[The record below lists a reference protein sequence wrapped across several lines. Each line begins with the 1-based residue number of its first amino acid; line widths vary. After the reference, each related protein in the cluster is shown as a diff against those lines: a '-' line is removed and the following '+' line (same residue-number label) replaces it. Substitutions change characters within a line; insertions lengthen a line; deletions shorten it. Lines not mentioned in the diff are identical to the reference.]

1 MNIHAGSLGNTMRGI
16 GKWLGMNSEDEET
29 PQTANMAADPS
40 NPPVPRLALAAMS
53 RAEEA
58 AAELDRYRAILAN
71 VSAFLLE
78 HAIEPLPEHY
88 DLAYRHRIASE
99 PGLGKAIGQLIRDGH
114 MRLDALRKDES
125 GLTIGLLATLVDQAQ
140 KQLAEVVEL
149 TRQSGEDARA
159 YGRALE
165 HNVTELAPA
174 IANHP
179 VIGSLVSLTRMMIE
193 RTNAA
198 ERRMRES
205 AVQMDTMRE
214 NLDQAREQADTDSL
228 TGLANRRAFERELGA
243 AAERAIRD
251 ETALTLVF
259 CDIDRFKAV
268 NDNHG
273 HDVGDRVLTFVGRIL
288 KEHVG
293 RRGTVSRH
301 GGEEFVVL
309 FEGIGPEEAWDI
321 IDTARHDLAHRNIID
336 RNGGQPIGTVSFS
349 AGVAPL
355 GPDGNIST
363 MLRQADRALYRA
375 KRNGRNQVLL
385 AENDALQANPE
396 RPLP

>member
-1 MNIHAGSLGNTMRGI
+1 MQAGALGSTMRGI
-16 GKWLGMNSEDEET
+16 GKWLGMNGEEEQGQQ
-29 PQTANMAADPS
+29 PALDPTD
-40 NPPVPRLALAAMS
+40 PPMPRLALAAMS

-88 DLAYRHRIASE
+88 DLAYRHRIAGE
-99 PGLGKAIGQLIRDGH
+99 PGLGPTIAQLIRDGH
-114 MRLDALRKDES
+114 MRLDAISKDETA
-125 GLTIGLLATLVDQAQ
+125 LTVSLLATLVDQAQ
-140 KQLAEVVEL
+140 KQLVEVVEL

-165 HNVTELAPA
+165 ENVAELAPA

-179 VIGSLVSLTRMMIE
+179 VLGSLVGLTQMMIE
-193 RTNAA
+193 KTSAA

-214 NLDQAREQADTDSL
+214 NLDQAREQADTDAL
-228 TGLANRRAFERELGA
+228 TGLSNRRAFERALGA
-243 AAERAIRD
+243 AAERATRAQ
-251 ETALTLVF
+251 TPLTLAF

-301 GGEEFVVL
+301 GGEEFVLL
-309 FEGIGPEEAWDI
+309 FEGISPDETWDI
-321 IDTARHDLAHRNIID
+321 VDAARHDLFRRNIID
-336 RNGGQPIGTVSFS
+336 RNAGQPIGSISFS
-349 AGVAPL
+349 AGVAAL
-355 GPDGNIST
+355 GPEGNISA

-375 KRNGRNQVLL
+375 KRAGRNQVLM
-385 AENDALQANPE
+385 ADPVVDDGHAGSGIAG
-396 RPLP
+396 

>member
-1 MNIHAGSLGNTMRGI
+1 MQAGALGSTMRGI
-16 GKWLGMNSEDEET
+16 GKWLGMSGEE
-29 PQTANMAADPS
+29 QEQRSALDPTD
-40 NPPVPRLALAAMS
+40 PPMPRLALAAMS

-88 DLAYRHRIASE
+88 DLAYRHRIAGE
-99 PGLGKAIGQLIRDGH
+99 PGLGTIIAQLIRDGH
-114 MRLDALRKDES
+114 MRLDAISKDETA
-125 GLTIGLLATLVDQAQ
+125 LTVSLLATLVDQAQ
-140 KQLAEVVEL
+140 KQLVDVVEL

-165 HNVTELAPA
+165 ENVAELAPA

-179 VIGSLVSLTRMMIE
+179 VLGSLVGLTQMMIE
-193 RTNAA
+193 KTSAV

-214 NLDQAREQADTDSL
+214 NLDQAREQADTDAL
-228 TGLANRRAFERELGA
+228 TGLSNRRAFERALGA
-243 AAERAIRD
+243 AAERATRD
-251 ETALTLVF
+251 QTPLTLAF
-259 CDIDRFKAV
+259 CDIDCFKAV

-301 GGEEFVVL
+301 GGEEFVL
-309 FEGIGPEEAWDI
+309 MFEGIGADETWDI
-321 IDTARHDLAHRNIID
+321 VDAARHDLFRRNIID
-336 RNGGQPIGTVSFS
+336 RNGGQPIGSISFS
-349 AGVAPL
+349 AGVATL
-355 GPDGNIST
+355 GPDGNISV

-375 KRNGRNQVLL
+375 KRAGRNQVLM
-385 AENDALQANPE
+385 ADPVVDDSHPGGGTA
-396 RPLP
+396 